1 MSRVAIAVGALLASG
16 CALDPAPRRL
26 LDGLRA
32 GALDAELLAP
42 DATLV
47 TADGAVTGKAAVAS
61 GLAALRPPAGAT
73 TAAHHDVARLDLA
86 DRSML
91 FAKSDGRGHVTTV
104 LLFPPGGDDP
114 IPPAVKAYQ
123 EAWKSPY
130 PYALL
135 EDAWSPRG
143 VYQDPLV
150 DARGRAEVGRMIA
163 DLHKAYDDLAMSS
176 AGTLQRLP
184 GGFFTFGW
192 KFKMGSVTIDGLDVG
207 FLDEEGKVALISGFV
222 SPR

>member
-1 MSRVAIAVGALLASG
+1 MSRVAIALGVLLASG
-16 CALDPAPRRL
+16 CALDPAPRKL
-26 LDGLRA
+26 LDGLKA
-32 GALDAELLAP
+32 GALNAELLAP

-61 GLAALRPPAGAT
+61 GLAALHPPASAAV
-73 TAAHHDVARLDLA
+73 AAHHDVARVDLA

-104 LLFPPGGDDP
+104 LLFPPSGDDP

-123 EAWKSPY
+123 EAWTQPY

-135 EDAWSPRG
+135 EHAWSARG

-150 DARGRAEVGRMIA
+150 DAHGRAEVGRMIA
-163 DLHKAYDDLAMSS
+163 DLHKSYDDLAMSNV
-176 AGTLQRLP
+176 GTLQLLP

-192 KFKMGSVTIDGLDVG
+192 RFKMGSFLINGLDVG
-207 FLDEEGKVALISGFV
+207 FLDAEGKVALISGFF

>member
-1 MSRVAIAVGALLASG
+1 MSRVAIAVGVLLAS

-26 LDGLRA
+26 LEGLRS
-32 GALDAELLAP
+32 GAPDAELLAP

-47 TADGAVTGKAAVAS
+47 TVDGAVTGKAAVAS
-61 GLAALRPPAGAT
+61 GLAAVRPPAGAAV
-73 TAAHHDVARLDLA
+73 AAHHDVARVDLA
-86 DRSML
+86 DRSLL

-104 LLFPPGGDDP
+104 LLFPPSGDDP
-114 IPPAVKAYQ
+114 IPSAVKAYQ
-123 EAWKSPY
+123 EAWTRPY

-150 DARGRAEVGRMIA
+150 DAQGRAEVGRMIA
-163 DLHKAYDDLAMSS
+163 DLHRSYRDLAMSDVG
-176 AGTLQRLP
+176 ALQSLP

-192 KFKMGSVTIDGLDVG
+192 KFKMGGVTIDGLDVG
-207 FLDEEGKVALISGFV
+207 FLGEDGKVTLISGFF